1 MSSVKRSLGILGSQR
16 LLTISIAFISSVL
29 IARLLSPSEIGI
41 YSVCVSVVGIAHV
54 FREFGVGNYLI
65 QEHELTRERIRA
77 SITILLGFAW
87 TVAAGLFLFKGEIA
101 AFYKDPRLE
110 HVLAILA
117 LSFLIIPISSP
128 ILSILR
134 RNLQFGKVAI
144 IGILS
149 SLTQNCTAVA
159 LAYMG
164 YGPASLAWGSFGGIL
179 VTILMC
185 IIFRPHDVPW
195 LPGLIDIRR
204 VASFGS
210 KSSFGT
216 LVNEVG
222 SSSPDLIIG
231 RILTLSDVGIY
242 SRANSFAAIITSQ
255 ISMLL
260 HSVLLPTFSHE
271 SRSGMNVIQNYKK
284 RTEMFTGFLCPAL
297 AFFGFAA
304 SPLILLLYGPQW
316 LDAAPLASIICFT
329 ALIAQPYSLTGTL
342 LMAQGKVGFTAKMS
356 AITQTL
362 KVVSV
367 FVGCLFGLIYIPIFG
382 IVIYLGQVL
391 TNRYAMKKF
400 FQVGTRE
407 MLQVNTKS
415 FLVTALVIVPL
426 VALKLIL
433 PENTD
438 PHIMIPAYLAGAA
451 IFWLIGILS
460 TRHLL
465 AHEMTT
471 VAKGLWKKMGRNG

>member
-16 LLTISIAFISSVL
+16 LFTIIIAFISSVL

-65 QEHELTRERIRA
+65 QEHDLTRERIRA

-87 TVAAGLFLFKGEIA
+87 AMAAGLFIFKNEIA
-101 AFYKDPRLE
+101 AFYNDPRLE
-110 HVLAILA
+110 HVLSILA
-117 LSFLIIPISSP
+117 LNFLVIPISSP

-144 IGILS
+144 INILS
-149 SLTQNCTAVA
+149 SIVQNCTAVA

-179 VTILMC
+179 ITILMC
-185 IIFRPHDVPW
+185 IIFRPRDVPW
-195 LPGLIDIRR
+195 LPGLTDIRR

-216 LVNEVG
+216 LVNEAG
-222 SSSPDLIIG
+222 NSSPDLIIG
-231 RILTLSDVGIY
+231 RMLTLADVGIY

-271 SRSGMNVIQNYKK
+271 SRTGKDVIRNYKK

-304 SPLILLLYGPQW
+304 KPLILLLYGPQW
-316 LDAAPLASIICFT
+316 LPAAPLASIICFA

-342 LMAQGKVGFTAKMS
+342 LMAQGKVGFSAKMS
-356 AITQTL
+356 SITQSL
-362 KVVSV
+362 KVLSV

-382 IVIYLGQVL
+382 IVIYLGQFLV
-391 TNRYAMKKF
+391 NRYAMKKF
-400 FQVGTRE
+400 FQVTTRE
-407 MLQVNTKS
+407 MLQVNVKS
-415 FLVTALVIVPL
+415 FFVSGLVVAPL
-426 VALKLIL
+426 IALKLLL

-438 PHIMIPAYLAGAA
+438 SHILIPAYLVGGTV
-451 IFWLIGILS
+451 FWLIGIFY
-460 TRHLL
+460 TRHPL
-465 AHEMTT
+465 AHELMT
-471 VAKGLWKKMGRNG
+471 VVRGLRKKAGL